1 MAKKGSEH
9 PIKKF
14 AKTIDAAF
22 RDAGRARDAH
32 TSPQFRKDVQKD
44 RRGTLRKFDTVE
56 HALEDRAKI
65 EKAKAAKSRK
75 K

>member
-1 MAKKGSEH
+1 MPS
-9 PIKKF
+9 IKKF
-14 AKTIDAAF
+14 AKAVDAAL

-32 TSPQFRKDVQKD
+32 TSPEFRRNVQKD

-56 HALEDRAKI
+56 HALQDREKI

>member
-1 MAKKGSEH
+1 MAKKAKEH
-9 PIKKF
+9 PIGRL

-22 RDAGRARDAH
+22 RDAGKARDAH

-44 RRGTLRKFDTVE
+44 RRETLRKFDTVE

>member
-1 MAKKGSEH
+1 MPSIRK
-9 PIKKF
+9 I
-14 AKTIDAAF
+14 AKTVDAAL

-32 TSPQFRKDVQKD
+32 TSPEFRKDVQKD

-56 HALEDRAKI
+56 DALRDREKI

>member
-1 MAKKGSEH
+1 MTSVRK
-9 PIKKF
+9 I

-22 RDAGRARDAH
+22 RDAGKARDAH
-32 TSPQFRKDVQKD
+32 TSPRFREDVQKD

-75 K
+75 KK

>member
-1 MAKKGSEH
+1 MPSVRK
-9 PIKKF
+9 I

-22 RDAGRARDAH
+22 RDAGKARDAH

-56 HALEDRAKI
+56 QALQDRAKI
-65 EKAKAAKSRK
+65 EKTKAAKSRK

>member
-1 MAKKGSEH
+1 MPSVRK
-9 PIKKF
+9 I

-22 RDAGRARDAH
+22 RDAGKAREAH
-32 TSPQFRKDVQKD
+32 TSPQFRRDVQKD

-56 HALEDRAKI
+56 QALEDRAKI

-75 K
+75 NKK